1 MFRTAD
7 KYVRLHSV
15 LLQQLDRMLGRL
27 GLELFGRTQI
37 RHESQVYHQTVLIR
51 QFPLKLTHGLD
62 ERQGLD
68 ISDSTAYLGDDHIIL
83 SALTQQQ
90 HPAFDLIGY
99 MWDYLNG
106 LAQIGTLSLLIY
118 DSTVNLACSDIVRTG
133 CIDVEKSLV
142 VTKIQVCLRP
152 ILRHEALSVLI
163 RVKCTRIHVEI
174 WIEFLNG
181 DPKVPG
187 L

>member
-1 MFRTAD
+1 M
-7 KYVRLHSV
+7 
-15 LLQQLDRMLGRL
+15 
-27 GLELFGRTQI
+27 
-37 RHESQVYHQTVLIR
+37 YHQTVLIR
-51 QFPLKLTHGLD
+51 QLPLKLTHGLD

-68 ISDSTAYLGDDHIIL
+68 ISDSTAYLGNNHIIL

-90 HPAFDLIGY
+90 HPALDLIGD
-99 MWDYLNG
+99 MRNDLDS
-106 LAQIGTLSLLIY
+106 LAQIGPLSLLVY
-118 DSTVNLACSDIVRTG
+118 DSAVYLACSDIVRTG

-142 VTKIQVCLRP
+142 VPQVQVCLGP
-152 ILRHEALSVLI
+152 VLRHEALSVLI
-163 RVKCTRIHVEI
+163 RVERARIHVEI